1 MGKTNAERQ
10 RLYRQRRDADPSRRE
25 EYLHTEQ
32 ARYIKLKRLGVR
44 KLISEQSDKDKKIT
58 RRQWRGYQRSSRQ
71 GKQEVSTVLA
81 AIGTPPTSPDQ
92 VVLPE
97 NRRERGRKQ
106 VRRDRA
112 RCYQELKR
120 VRLALEKEK
129 KSTGKDASV
138 PQNLGKKDVLGMLNL
153 LEQRPEICCETFK
166 YRHQSRKCWN
176 CTTSLHRTSDRNT
189 SSQNPREREQKA
201 IAHCVTGSIIKRYKL
216 QRYTEKT
223 FVFSRRRQA
232 SNPKS

>member
-58 RRQWRGYQRSSRQ
+58 RRQWRGYQRSRRQ

-120 VRLALEKEK
+120 VRLTLEKEK
-129 KSTGKDASV
+129 KRT
-138 PQNLGKKDVLGMLNL
+138 
-153 LEQRPEICCETFK
+153 EK
-166 YRHQSRKCWN
+166 YR
-176 CTTSLHRTSDRNT
+176 
-189 SSQNPREREQKA
+189 
-201 IAHCVTGSIIKRYKL
+201 KR
-216 QRYTEKT
+216 
-223 FVFSRRRQA
+223 
-232 SNPKS
+232 